1 MNYPQRDFLLFP
13 WNWNEIWGYK
23 WNTKFDVF
31 FLFSLS
37 RYIALLR
44 YFGWAE
50 LRSGDNLSAK
60 VQCIQ
65 GSSVQH
71 DSIKTNPSRIDA
83 FAAVDESIMFE
94 RLLSTGSIC
103 NWCNLNCVD
112 ESVWLTHTL
121 FCLSF
126 FFCWCFILFRVA
138 TYSALVCR
146 LFLFSTSIASD

>member
-126 FFCWCFILFRVA
+126 FFVGVSSFFVLPLIRLLFVDFFYFPLR
-138 TYSALVCR
+138 
-146 LFLFSTSIASD
+146 